1 MKKNLL
7 VLRVKSYIRPLLYS
21 LVANSLFPFLS
32 LGQHDP
38 VKPFTGKIGTTL
50 EETEQVWPQRVKAP
64 KGAPNVIWILLDDVG
79 FGATSAFGGLIET
92 PTFEY
97 LANNGLRYTNFHTTG
112 LCSPTR
118 ASLLTG
124 RNSHAVGM
132 GHHAELGIG
141 TPGYNGDIPFEA
153 GTVAEIFKENGYNT
167 FALGKWHGQ
176 VSKDLTVAGPYNR
189 WPTGRG
195 FEHFYGF
202 LGGST
207 DQWHPN
213 LVEETNYI
221 DIEPNTKHLN
231 ELLADKAITYIAN
244 QKSADPE
251 KPFFLYLAPGAT
263 HSPHQVAK
271 EWSDKYKGK
280 FDKGWDAYREI
291 VFKRQKELGY
301 IPKNAILPPR
311 QTGIKAWNTLSP
323 EEQKVFTRFIE
334 VYAGFLSYTDYEI
347 GRIVNYLKDIEQLD
361 NTVIFLVVGD
371 NGGSKEGT
379 YTGTLGTADKSKG
392 DELSFL
398 LANIDKIGTELTSPN
413 YPLGWSQAMNTPFRY
428 WKSDANSEG
437 GTRNPLIVFYPNGIK
452 DKGAVRTQYGH
463 VIDVL
468 PTTVELTGVKIPE
481 VINGYKQYPLHGTA
495 LNYSFDN
502 AQAESRHTVQYY
514 ELHGG
519 RAIYKDGWKAS
530 VYHPRNIFG
539 DVGSKD
545 PNFSPRPFSED
556 KWELYNLIDDPTETK
571 DLAAKYP
578 QKLNEL
584 KALFDE
590 EAKKNNVYPLRD
602 YRTGVPEPPLRKRSV
617 IYQGTTA
624 KTKVNIG
631 KKPLKITVYAEIPK
645 EVPEGVVFASGG
657 YSGGNALYFVNGKLH
672 YTLNDGVQ
680 EITLISDKQLPP
692 GKATIRLEFPDLT
705 SVEVYINDVKTGNHT
720 FKSRT
725 AYLNSISSEG
735 ISVGRDLNVPVT
747 KNYKGPAPFNGL
759 VSKIVIDQLI
769 EEVSSNDDK
778 DK

>member
-1 MKKNLL
+1 MKKKFL
-7 VLRVKSYIRPLLYS
+7 VHYSKSIIKPVLSGLVISFLVPLS
-21 LVANSLFPFLS
+21 SFA
-32 LGQHDP
+32 QHDP
-38 VKPFTGKIGTTL
+38 AKPFTGKIGNTL
-50 EETEQVWPQRVKAP
+50 EGTEQVWPERVKAP
-64 KGAPNVIWILLDDVG
+64 KGAPNVVWIMLDDVG

-92 PTFEY
+92 PTFEF
-97 LANNGLRYTNFHTTG
+97 LASNGLRYTNFHTTG

-124 RNSHAVGM
+124 RNSHSVGM

-176 VSKDLTVAGPYNR
+176 VSKDVTVAGPYNR

-202 LGGST
+202 LGGAT

-213 LVEETNYI
+213 LVEENNFI

-231 ELLADKAITYIAN
+231 ELLADKAISYIAN
-244 QKSADPE
+244 QKSADPD

-280 FDKGWDAYREI
+280 FDKGWDAYREA
-291 VFKRQKELGY
+291 VFKRQKDLGY
-301 IPKNAILPPR
+301 ISKNATLPPR
-311 QTGIKAWNTLSP
+311 QNGIKAWNSLSA
-323 EEQKVFTRFIE
+323 EEQKVYARFIE

-347 GRIVNYLKDIEQLD
+347 GRVVNYLKQIDQLD
-361 NTVIFLVVGD
+361 NTAIFLLIGD

-379 YTGTLGTADKSKG
+379 YTGTLGTSNKANG
-392 DELSFL
+392 DDISFL

-437 GTRNPLIVFYPNGIK
+437 GTRNPLIVHYPKGIK
-452 DKGAVRTQYGH
+452 EKGVIRAQYGH
-463 VIDVL
+463 VTDIL
-468 PTTVELTGVKIPE
+468 PTTIELTRVKVPE
-481 VINGYKQYPLHGTA
+481 VINGYKQTPFHGAAFNNT
-495 LNYSFDN
+495 FEN
-502 AQAESRHTVQYY
+502 AQADTRHTVQYY

-530 VYHPRNIFG
+530 VYHPRNIFSET
-539 DVGSKD
+539 GSAD
-545 PNFSPRPFSED
+545 PNFNPRPFSED
-556 KWELYNLIDDPTETK
+556 KWELYNLINDPTELK

-578 QKLNEL
+578 DKLKEL
-584 KALFDE
+584 KALFDA
-590 EAKKNNVYPLRD
+590 EARKNNVYPLRD
-602 YRTGVPEPPLRKRSV
+602 YRAGVPEPVVRKKSV
-617 IYQGTTA
+617 IYQGTTG
-624 KTKVNIG
+624 KTKINIG
-631 KKPLKITVYAEIPK
+631 KKPLQITVEVEIPTD
-645 EVPEGVVFASGG
+645 VPQGVVFASGG
-657 YSGGNALYFVNGKLH
+657 YSGGNALYFINGKLH
-672 YTLNDGVQ
+672 YTLNDGVK

-692 GKATIRLEFPDLT
+692 GKATIKIDYPDLT
-705 SVEVYINDVKTGNHT
+705 SVAIFINNEMFGSQSL
-720 FKSRT
+720 KSRNS
-725 AYLNSISSEG
+725 YLNSVASEG
-735 ISVGRDLNVPVT
+735 ISVGKDLNVPVT
-747 KNYKGPAPFNGL
+747 NIYKAPAPFNGL
-759 VSKIVIDQLI
+759 VSKIVIDQAV